1 MNIWYRAR
9 SETYLHGRYRCML
22 VHELMPSGLY
32 TQDHS
37 QPEISFLH
45 RSIYQGLCMYNYSLS
60 VKEEEEEEEKKKKK
74 KKKKK
79 KEEEVVVVV
88 MLAAAVVV
96 VVVMAMKKK
105 KKEEEGTYTYINTH
119 THTTDSYC

>member
-1 MNIWYRAR
+1 LNIWYRAR

-60 VKEEEEEEEKKKKK
+60 VKKEEEEEQ

-79 KEEEVVVVV
+79 KEEEEEEVV
-88 MLAAAVVV
+88 MLAAAVV

-105 KKEEEGTYTYINTH
+105 KKKKKKEEEEGTYTYINTH